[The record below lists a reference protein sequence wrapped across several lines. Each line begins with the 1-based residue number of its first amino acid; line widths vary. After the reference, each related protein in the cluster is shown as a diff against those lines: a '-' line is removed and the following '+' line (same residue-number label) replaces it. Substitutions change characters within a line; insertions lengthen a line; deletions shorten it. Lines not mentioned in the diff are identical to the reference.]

1 MEASE
6 YQKKA
11 HTFATYGEGITYP
24 SLGLC
29 EEAGEVAGKIAKF
42 IRKNNGHLPN
52 FSLKC
57 DEQPMEKLRDDVKR
71 ELGDCCWFI
80 AELATFFN
88 LELGDILQTNIDKL
102 SDRKARGVIVG
113 EGDNR

>member
-11 HTFATYGEGITYP
+11 HTFATYGDGITYP

-88 LELGDILQTNIDKL
+88 LEFGDILQSNIDKL